1 MKLYIVNVLTQISAT
16 MGLEPQKDHG
26 PSLFYTMLGLPTL
39 YKTNKRSFIFF
50 CVYDN
55 LIIAFNF
62 VFHHNKL
69 DWLILST
76 QAFGIDSHSKTPYVL
91 KAVNSGPSKSSKVGP

>member
-1 MKLYIVNVLTQISAT
+1 MAQVCFIQCWDSQHCIKQTNAALYL
-16 MGLEPQKDHG
+16 
-26 PSLFYTMLGLPTL
+26 
-39 YKTNKRSFIFF
+39 

-69 DWLILST
+69 DWLILFI

-91 KAVNSGPSKSSKVGP
+91 KAANSGASKSSKVGP